1 MSRGLTETKC
11 PFHANAKRSD
21 IVAKLLEEDYYQPVA
36 NGMIDIGEQWIIELR
51 KWYDTLTN
59 KQLVKILMTDEHYG
73 ICWLSDRDW
82 ETG

>member
-1 MSRGLTETKC
+1 MSRGLTKMKC

-36 NGMIDIGEQWIIELR
+36 HGMIDIGEQWITELR

-73 ICWLSDRDW
+73 ICWCED
-82 ETG
+82 E

>member
-36 NGMIDIGEQWIIELR
+36 NGMIDISEQWIIELR

-73 ICWLSDRDW
+73 ICWC
-82 ETG
+82 ENE

>member
-1 MSRGLTETKC
+1 MSRGLTKMKC

-73 ICWLSDRDW
+73 ICWCED
-82 ETG
+82 E

>member
-1 MSRGLTETKC
+1 MSKGLTKTKC

-36 NGMIDIGEQWIIELR
+36 HGMIDIGEQWIIELR

-73 ICWLSDRDW
+73 ICWCED
-82 ETG
+82 E

>member
-1 MSRGLTETKC
+1 MTTINKC
-11 PFHANAKRSD
+11 PFHIDAKRSD

-36 NGMIDIGEQWIIELR
+36 NGMIDIGQNWIVELR

-73 ICWLSDRDW
+73 ICWC
-82 ETG
+82 EEK

>member
-11 PFHANAKRSD
+11 PFHANAKRAD

-36 NGMIDIGEQWIIELR
+36 HGMIDISEQWIIELR

-73 ICWLSDRDW
+73 ICWCED
-82 ETG
+82 E